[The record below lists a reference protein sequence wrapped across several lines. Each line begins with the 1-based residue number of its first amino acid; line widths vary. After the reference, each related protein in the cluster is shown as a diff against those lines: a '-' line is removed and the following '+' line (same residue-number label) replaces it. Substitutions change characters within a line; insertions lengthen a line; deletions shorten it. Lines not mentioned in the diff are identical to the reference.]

1 MSIVEGPKPTEIT
14 SIDKIDQEIMQE
26 FLAKTSLW
34 DFYEITRE
42 EYMNKS
48 DNDKKSLIVN
58 FFNLMTSGKI
68 LLFVSLLIGVCPLF
82 LLVHEHINECS
93 SEAVARRCSVKKV
106 FLEMSQSLQENTCA
120 RVSFLIKLQA

>member
-1 MSIVEGPKPTEIT
+1 MVEGPKPTEIT
-14 SIDKIDQEIMQE
+14 SIDQIDQEIMQE
-26 FLAKTSLW
+26 FLAKISVW

-58 FFNLMTSGKI
+58 FFNHMTSGKI
-68 LLFVSLLIGVCPLF
+68 LLFVSLLFGVCSLF

-93 SEAVARRCSVKKV
+93 SEAVARRCSVKTV
-106 FLEMSQSLQENTCA
+106 FLEM
-120 RVSFLIKLQA
+120 